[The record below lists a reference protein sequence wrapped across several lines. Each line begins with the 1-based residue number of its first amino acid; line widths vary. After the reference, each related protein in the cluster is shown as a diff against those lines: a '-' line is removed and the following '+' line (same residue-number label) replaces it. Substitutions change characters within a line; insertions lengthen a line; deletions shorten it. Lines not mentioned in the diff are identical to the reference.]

1 MDTVQLKHKI
11 IEQIL
16 EIEDL
21 KVLNSLNIILN
32 SSSNNIN
39 EVATDICEKI
49 QNKDISEVDNYSD
62 YIKEWVKNM

>member
-16 EIEDL
+16 EIEDP

-32 SSSNNIN
+32 SSSNLIN
-39 EVATDICEKI
+39 DMATDICEKM
-49 QNKDISEVDNYSD
+49 QNKDANDVDNYSD